1 MHSAPGAI
9 LVKAGAYLAVAV
21 VLFMVAQQVATVKVT
36 VLEDGRSMQVAVS
49 DDDPRYREEIRSAKR
64 KAIPF
69 YGVSVI
75 TGLIGLASLRK
86 SFRAYRRRREA

>member
-1 MHSAPGAI
+1 MTHPGAI
-9 LVKAGAYLAVAV
+9 LAKAAAYLGVAV
-21 VLFMVAQQVATVKVT
+21 VLFLVAQQVATVKLT

-49 DDDPRYREEIRSAKR
+49 GDDPVYREEIRSAKK

-75 TGLIGLASLRK
+75 TGLIGLALVRK
-86 SFRAYRRRREA
+86 SFRVYRRLREA